1 MYACMDLS
9 RSREGYHDQGK
20 DGAPKIANASNS
32 MSNQLDLDSIPL
44 HTTSIS
50 SANMSENQQKP
61 EGDQGTSLKVEE
73 PAPKPSETP
82 HNAQAT
88 TTPVNDNEI
97 KVFSAPVASTSSS
110 TSTDNN
116 SSLPSQ
122 ETSKESMSR
131 RPSRPGSRADDS
143 ADPDLPDAFFEPSI
157 QDAQSYHA
165 TVISRSKRLNE
176 APLLTSKHRDE
187 DRLLREKKKAEKW
200 PTVHIP
206 SKLS

>member
-1 MYACMDLS
+1 
-9 RSREGYHDQGK
+9 
-20 DGAPKIANASNS
+20 
-32 MSNQLDLDSIPL
+32 
-44 HTTSIS
+44 
-50 SANMSENQQKP
+50 MSEAQEKSGGVQNLPLQ
-61 EGDQGTSLKVEE
+61 VEQ
-73 PAPKPSETP
+73 PAPTPSETP
-82 HNAQAT
+82 DDAQAT

-97 KVFSAPVASTSSS
+97 KVFSAPIASTSTS
-110 TSTDNN
+110 TST
-116 SSLPSQ
+116 SGLPSE

-131 RPSRPGSRADDS
+131 HRDRHGPRANNS

-200 PTVHIP
+200 PTVRIMF
-206 SKLS
+206 KVQGWAKRTDNNTCKVL

>member
-1 MYACMDLS
+1 
-9 RSREGYHDQGK
+9 
-20 DGAPKIANASNS
+20 
-32 MSNQLDLDSIPL
+32 
-44 HTTSIS
+44 
-50 SANMSENQQKP
+50 MSEAQEKP
-61 EGDQGTSLKVEE
+61 EGVQNIPLQVEE
-73 PAPKPSETP
+73 PAPTPSETP
-82 HNAQAT
+82 VDAQAT

-97 KVFSAPVASTSSS
+97 KVFSAPVASTSTS
-110 TSTDNN
+110 TSNDIN
-116 SSLPSQ
+116 SSHPSE

-131 RPSRPGSRADDS
+131 HHSRPGPRADGS

-200 PTVHIP
+200 PTVHLL
-206 SKLS
+206 SKAQG